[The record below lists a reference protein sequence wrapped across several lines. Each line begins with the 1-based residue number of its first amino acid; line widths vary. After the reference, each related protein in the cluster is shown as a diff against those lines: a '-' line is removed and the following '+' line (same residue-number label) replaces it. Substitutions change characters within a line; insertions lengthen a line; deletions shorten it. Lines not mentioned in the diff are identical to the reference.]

1 MNDKIMQ
8 KVIRDGKVAVLVSP
22 GFGGGWYTWNHV
34 DELLFH
40 PVLVNMVENGLR
52 SDIDEAFI
60 ADLLGIVD
68 HASMPYLGGAD
79 KLEVRWLPIGTEFI
93 VEDYDGSEEI
103 TIKNHVDWLTA

>member
-1 MNDKIMQ
+1 
-8 KVIRDGKVAVLVSP
+8 
-22 GFGGGWYTWNHV
+22 
-34 DELLFH
+34 
-40 PVLVNMVENGLR
+40 MVENGLR

-79 KLEVRWLPIGTEFI
+79 KLEVRWLPIGTKFI

-103 TIKNHVDWLTA
+103 TIKNHVRWLTA

>member
-1 MNDKIMQ
+1 MMQ
-8 KVIRDGKVAVLVSP
+8 KVIRDGKVAVLISP
-22 GFGGGWYTWNHV
+22 GFGGGWHTWNHV

-68 HASMPYLGGAD
+68 HTSMPYLGGVEQ
-79 KLEVRWLPIGTEFI
+79 LEVRWLPIGTEFI

>member
-1 MNDKIMQ
+1 MQ
-8 KVIRDGKVAVLVSP
+8 KVIRDGKVAVLISP
-22 GFGGGWYTWNHV
+22 GFGGGWHTWNHV

-68 HASMPYLGGAD
+68 HASMPYLCGVAGLEYAMAIIGALPPVD
-79 KLEVRWLPIGTEFI
+79 LRAVGFVR
-93 VEDYDGSEEI
+93 
-103 TIKNHVDWLTA
+103 AM

>member
-1 MNDKIMQ
+1 MMQ
-8 KVIRDGKVAVLVSP
+8 KVIRDGKVAVLISP
-22 GFGGGWYTWNHV
+22 GFGGGWHTWNHV

-68 HASMPYLGGAD
+68 HASMPYLGGVEQ
-79 KLEVRWLPIGTEFI
+79 LEIRWLPIGTEFI

-103 TIKNHVDWLTA
+103 TIKNHVGWLTA